1 VNTLL
6 AINLTVSAA
15 VFIAVWRNHQKL
27 VDHLDW
33 RFHRQNRNLKGV
45 IAVSAQDTVNAVVAQ
60 LRKVSVEVTSAR
72 DALTAKVDAL
82 QAQIDAGVPVEELD
96 LTALKNVAQ
105 SLDDLNPDA
114 DDVDVDVDV
123 PVDEPTEVPDE
134 VPAEVVGDD
143 IEDDDEPVDADAPAD
158 EQ

>member
-1 VNTLL
+1 M
-6 AINLTVSAA
+6 
-15 VFIAVWRNHQKL
+15 
-27 VDHLDW
+27 
-33 RFHRQNRNLKGV
+33 
-45 IAVSAQDTVNAVVAQ
+45 SAQDTVNAVVAQ

-96 LTALKNVAQ
+96 LTALKDVAQ

-114 DDVDVDVDV
+114 DAVDVDVDV

-143 IEDDDEPVDADAPAD
+143 IEDDEEDDEPVDADPDAA
-158 EQ
+158 

>member
-82 QAQIDAGVPVEELD
+82 QAQIDAGVPIEELD
-96 LTALKNVAQ
+96 LTALKDVAQ

-114 DDVDVDVDV
+114 VDVDVDV

-143 IEDDDEPVDADAPAD
+143 IEDDEPVDADAPAD

>member
-15 VFIAVWRNHQKL
+15 VFIAVWRTHQKL

-96 LTALKNVAQ
+96 LTALKDVAQ

-114 DDVDVDVDV
+114 DDVDVDV

-143 IEDDDEPVDADAPAD
+143 IEDDEPVDADAPAD